1 MAFPNDQLFLDR
13 FIAFNKG
20 RYIDEPAFVS
30 KLDTLT
36 LETIEFSNFRKVEVE
51 PGVIAHLVDVNSTG
65 VLTGVDQQYLP
76 ADYTKNGPASLE
88 EPDPVAMDEL
98 ERKGVQGIFFLG
110 LSPEDTVGAVLVYNG
125 NKTLENIKA
134 IVKEKC
140 LFELTDADITID
152 EDLTLVTIDSRTIG
166 GVLQVVEGLY
176 DDIPRFNGQFRYDGT
191 ISY

>member
-20 RYIDEPAFVS
+20 RYADEPSFVA
-30 KLDTLT
+30 KLNSLT
-36 LETIEFSNFRKVEVE
+36 LDTIEFSNFRKMEVQ
-51 PGVIAHLVDVNSTG
+51 PGVIAHLVDVDSAG
-65 VLTGVDQQYLP
+65 ILTGDAQQYLP
-76 ADYTKNGPASLE
+76 ADYVENGPAELE
-88 EPDPVAMDEL
+88 EPDPVAMDAL

-110 LSPEDTVGAVLVYNG
+110 VSPEDTVGAVLVYNG
-125 NKTLENIKA
+125 KKSLENIKA

-140 LFELTDADITID
+140 YFDLTDADITVS
-152 EDLTLVTIDSRTIG
+152 EDLTLVTIDSHTIG